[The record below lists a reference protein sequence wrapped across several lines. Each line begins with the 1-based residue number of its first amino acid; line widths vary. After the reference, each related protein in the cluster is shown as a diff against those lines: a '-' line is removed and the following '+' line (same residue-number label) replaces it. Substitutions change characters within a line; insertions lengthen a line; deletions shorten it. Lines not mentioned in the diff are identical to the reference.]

1 LNSRQWRDISD
12 AILKFQQWRDIK
24 DTTLNCCRWRDINET
39 TLNFRIDE
47 IRYNFS
53 DLWHVGGCLPFS
65 STHNTDRHD
74 LTELLLKV
82 PWNTHNTD
90 RHDLT
95 ELLLKVPWNTNN
107 TDRHDLT
114 ELLLKVPWNT
124 NSKIRLYYCVSPS
137 KLLQH
142 LERKYYI

>member
-1 LNSRQWRDISD
+1 VTRYKRYNFKFPTVSRQWRDINDASLNSRQWRNINDTTLNYRQWREIND
-12 AILKFQQWRDIK
+12 TTLNYRQWRDIK
-24 DTTLNCCRWRDINET
+24 DTILNFCRWRDINEI

-82 PWNTHNTD
+82 P
-90 RHDLT
+90 L
-95 ELLLKVPWNTNN
+95 NTNN
-107 TDRHDLT
+107 
-114 ELLLKVPWNT
+114 
-124 NSKIRLYYCVSPS
+124 KIRLYYCVSPS